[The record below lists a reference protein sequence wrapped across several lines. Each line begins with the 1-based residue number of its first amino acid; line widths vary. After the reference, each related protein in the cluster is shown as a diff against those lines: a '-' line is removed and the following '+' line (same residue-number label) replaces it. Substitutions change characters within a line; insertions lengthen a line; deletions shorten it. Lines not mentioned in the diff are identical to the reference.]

1 MKINFKA
8 NRVLL
13 KNFLQIQK
21 IELDR
26 LEAKAP
32 RSVKDLKE
40 ISELA
45 NAIGV
50 TERRISDN
58 ETISRL

>member
-1 MKINFKA
+1 MKINFKE

-13 KNFLQIQK
+13 QNFLKIQK

-40 ISELA
+40 ISDLVS
-45 NAIGV
+45 AIGV
-50 TERRISDN
+50 TESRISDN